1 VTKETGVVMAAPV
14 LDEARRRFGEY
25 ALDYV
30 YITRPWQH
38 VTARD
43 MYSLS
48 RIVRDT
54 EEMLMQLASSAGV
67 DDSEVNELVERATA
81 LKAAAA
87 RIVAVA
93 GLDGSWTQG
102 DKERIVLTERE
113 SLELAQELLDP
124 PVPNDALRQAFQDYR
139 AFIGL

>member
-1 VTKETGVVMAAPV
+1 MAVPV

-30 YITRPWQH
+30 YITRRWQH

-43 MYSLS
+43 MYRLS

-54 EEMLMQLASSAGV
+54 EEMLTQLAADAGV
-67 DDSEVNELVERATA
+67 DDSGLNELIERATA
-81 LKAAAA
+81 LRAAAA

-93 GLDGSWTQG
+93 GLDSSWTQG
-102 DKERIVLTERE
+102 DTERIVLTERE

-124 PVPNDALRQAFQDYR
+124 PAPNDALRQAFQDYK
-139 AFIGL
+139 AVIGL